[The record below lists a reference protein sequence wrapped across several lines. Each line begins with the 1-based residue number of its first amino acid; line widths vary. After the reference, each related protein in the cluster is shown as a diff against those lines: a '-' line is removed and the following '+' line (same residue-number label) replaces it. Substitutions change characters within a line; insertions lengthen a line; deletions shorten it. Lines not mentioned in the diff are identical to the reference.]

1 MKTCGFWPNA
11 GDGNSMD
18 SYTLIWVRDARSR
31 PLQYLIPKQR
41 LKQAGLAAAVIVLI
55 GFVAVW
61 DYWRLRADNAELAEL
76 RVEAFD
82 QREQIALFTIR
93 LEEVGQQLTRVTD
106 LERKVRII
114 ANLPGTAGVGGDD
127 LAELAPQV
135 EGEVA
140 LPVGV
145 PIGLDDSSGF
155 DSASGH
161 RGQGGGGPLPIFD
174 SSSAQDAFFES
185 LDHRAV
191 QLSGS
196 AAARADSLEVLLG
209 QLDDKRQRLVSMP
222 SIWPSKGWLTSR
234 FGARVSPFTGR
245 RQQHTGIDIAAADG
259 TPIHAPAR
267 GRVTFAGRKG
277 PLGNALVLDHGF
289 GVKTVYGHA
298 KEILVKTGDTV
309 ERGDRIA
316 LIGSSGR
323 STGPHLHYVVEVKG
337 KARNPLDYIFD

>member
-1 MKTCGFWPNA
+1 
-11 GDGNSMD
+11 MD

-31 PLQYLIPKQR
+31 PIQFSIPKVR
-41 LKQAGLAAAVIVLI
+41 LTQAAITAAVVVMI
-55 GFVAVW
+55 GLVAIW
-61 DYWRLRADNAELAEL
+61 DYWRLRADNAELAGL
-76 RVEAFD
+76 RIEAFE
-82 QREQIALFTIR
+82 QREQIALFTNR
-93 LEEVGQQLTRVTD
+93 LEEVGLQLARVTD

-114 ANLPGTAGVGGDD
+114 ANLPGTAGIGGDD
-127 LAELAPQV
+127 LVELAPYV
-135 EGEVA
+135 EGEVV

-145 PIGLDDSSGF
+145 PIATGDSYTGE
-155 DSASGH
+155 ATGRH
-161 RGQGGGGPLPIFD
+161 QGQGGGERFAKLD
-174 SSSAQDAFFES
+174 ASSVSSRFFES

-191 QLSGS
+191 QLSDGAS
-196 AAARADSLEVLLG
+196 ARAESMEVLLG
-209 QLDDKRQRLVSMP
+209 QLDDKRQRLASMP

-234 FGARVSPFTGR
+234 FGPRVSPFTGR

-259 TPIHAPAR
+259 TLIQAPAR

-289 GVKTVYGHA
+289 GVKTVYGHT

-337 KARNPLDYIFD
+337 KPRNPLDYIFD